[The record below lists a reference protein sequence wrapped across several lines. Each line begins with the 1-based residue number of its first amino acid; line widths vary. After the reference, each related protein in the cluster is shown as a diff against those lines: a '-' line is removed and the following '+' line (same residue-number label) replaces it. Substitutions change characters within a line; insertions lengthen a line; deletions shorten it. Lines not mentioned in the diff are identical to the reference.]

1 MADRQ
6 SGDLGKAVALV
17 TGASSGIGFGV
28 AEELAARGAAVIINY
43 HSHGDAAQQLATK
56 IGNAGGRARAIGADV
71 SNEADVVRLLEQ
83 TVAAFGRI
91 DILVA
96 NSGMQRDASI
106 ADMSLEDW
114 KAVIDVNLTGQFL
127 CCREAIKHFRAQD
140 KAGRPSRAAGCI
152 VSMSSVHDRIPW
164 AGHVNYASSKGGV
177 RMMVE
182 TLAQEVA
189 ADGIRVNAVAPGAI
203 RTPINRNA
211 WETEAALRKLLELIP
226 YGRIGEPDDVARAVA
241 WLASDEADYVTG
253 TTLYVDGGMTLYP
266 NFRDNG

>member
-1 MADRQ
+1 MVDRP
-6 SGDLGKAVALV
+6 SGRLDNAVALV

-43 HSHGDAAQQLATK
+43 HAHGDPAEQLAAK
-56 IGNAGGRARAIGADV
+56 IADAGGRARALGADV
-71 SNEADVVRLLEQ
+71 SKEADVIRLFEQ
-83 TVAAFGRI
+83 TVAAFGRV

-96 NSGMQRDASI
+96 NSGMQRDAAV

-127 CCREAIKHFRAQD
+127 CCREAIKRFRAQD
-140 KAGRPSRAAGCI
+140 KAGRPFRSAGAI

-203 RTPINRNA
+203 RTPINRDA
-211 WETEAALRKLLELIP
+211 WDTDAALEKLLKLIP
-226 YGRIGEPDDVARAVA
+226 YGRIGEPEDVARAVA

-253 TTLYVDGGMTLYP
+253 VTLYVDGGMTLYP